1 MKHMVRGFVCLA
13 FAVGLALVAR
23 AAGEEPSI
31 VRAKFRSVAQMEVP
45 GYSES
50 ETLHDFPVLARLGPS
65 TVPGFSYAACNPNTM
80 RFYLADGTVLAHEV
94 DTWNPEGTSLV
105 WVRFPNLEIGAAAY
119 LGWDPEEPSAL
130 PAVSSADVW
139 SAYNL
144 VWHLNEDLL
153 DATGKGVALTPTNAP
168 TAAIEDGVL
177 GRHYVNSAANQGLL
191 SPANIPTEVLP
202 KANVFTVSA
211 WFRSTYAAGA
221 GRLISN
227 KVGGDATDGFE
238 SAVWTAQNK
247 VPQNKVFYRGKKTSG
262 GDHYTPSTLVKN
274 SWSYTACSFTGNTT
288 ALTWLNEGGSQSQN
302 GCVAERNTGSPY
314 VFGNNTASSVG
325 NGHIGAYDELRISP
339 VRSQAWLKT
348 EHATVADALFCRFSA
363 TDNPFATLDA
373 RAYSR
378 MSVVTVSNTS
388 ASVLLNFPIL
398 LRLSSER
405 VSGFSPERIGE
416 GGYELAFGSEDGVL
430 LHYEVDTW
438 NPAGE
443 SLVWVKLRVFRP
455 GENTFRMYWRKKR
468 QPTSVNQPALVWS
481 KYAGV
486 WHLNNP
492 DADGATVDSTGL
504 GLKARP
510 TIGSAPTVVADNGFL
525 GRGMRNGDKYQ
536 GIKVDPLPAN
546 VFPAAIT
553 VSVWCKPA
561 ASASAVQRLVSAQ
574 GIDAQQ
580 VNHPLTFEMQVGN
593 NNLLYRPK
601 YAIDAQGKVASTY
614 DKSIAV
620 SQKYTQG
627 VWHRI
632 MAQTV
637 GGGEGRLRIDDTC
650 LASYTASAWQQPT
663 VADCRM
669 GFATKGGEAETDGYS
684 FQGEYDELR
693 LSGPL
698 SDEWVAQEY
707 RTIADREFA
716 VFSPAAKTPWDRGLM
731 LILK

>member
-13 FAVGLALVAR
+13 FAAGLALVVR

-31 VRAKFRSVAQMEVP
+31 VRAKFRNMARMDVS
-45 GYSES
+45 GYAES
-50 ETLHDFPVLARLGPS
+50 ETLQDFPVLARLGPS

-80 RFYLADGTVLAHEV
+80 RFFLADGTVLAHEV
-94 DTWNPEGTSLV
+94 DTWNPAGTSLV
-105 WVRFPNLEIGAAAY
+105 WVRFPNLEMGTVAY

-139 SAYNL
+139 SAYDL

-177 GRHYVNSAANQGLL
+177 GRHYVNSAADQGLL

-211 WFRSTYAAGA
+211 WFRSTYESVS

-227 KVGGDATDGFE
+227 KVGGEKTDGFE
-238 SAVWTAQNK
+238 CAVWTTNNK
-247 VPQNKVFYRGKKTSG
+247 LFYRGNKTNGG
-262 GDHYTPSTLVKN
+262 GDHYTPTTLARDT
-274 SWSYTACSFTGNTT
+274 WSYTACSFTGNAT
-288 ALTWLNEGGSQSQN
+288 ALAWLNGSGSQSTT

-314 VFGNNTASSVG
+314 VFGNNTASFVN

-348 EHATVADALFCRFSA
+348 EHATVANAMFCSFAA

-443 SLVWVKLRVFRP
+443 SLVWVKLREFRP

-525 GRGMRNGDKYQ
+525 GRGMSNGDKYQ

-553 VSVWCKPA
+553 VSAWCKPA

-574 GIDAQQ
+574 GRDAQQ
-580 VNHPLTFEMQVGN
+580 VEHPLTFELQVGN

-601 YAIDAQGKVASTY
+601 YAIDAQGKAADTY
-614 DKSIAV
+614 SKTIAV

-632 MAQTV
+632 MAQTT
-637 GGGEGRLRIDDTC
+637 GSGEGRLRIDDTC